1 MSPSPS
7 HDAIVASPSAPH
19 GLAALGEAW
28 ERFWFSAADARPLAL
43 VRIVAAVVAL
53 ALWWSYAADVQAWFG
68 PQGVLP
74 AETVRQWRSPA
85 GMSLYDIAPSSLAVA
100 VLFHAT
106 AVVFLLLLVGL
117 GTPVV
122 APLAAVLWAS
132 LLHRGPM
139 LAGPADDCLAV
150 LLWCLAIGPAGWHLS
165 CDRWLRDR
173 AGRPTP
179 PLSFRAAVSR
189 GLLQVYGSAIT
200 VAAVLAQLK
209 GDAWW
214 DGLAAWYLAASPQ
227 SRLSGLAPLLEDS
240 EYLTNLLTH
249 AITAFEMLFAVGIW
263 FGSSQR
269 LVARIALVAWPL
281 IGLLAGMPAWGVTMA
296 ACVLPLAAE
305 AVPAGGRG
313 R

>member
-173 AGRPTP
+173 ADRPTP

-227 SRLSGLAPLLEDS
+227 SRFSGLAPLLEDS

-263 FGSSQR
+263 FGSTQR

-296 ACVLPLAAE
+296 ACALPLAAE
-305 AVPAGGRG
+305 TVPAGGRG